1 MYQLEPK
8 PKKSGCISKIVKGFL
23 AIFGLIAALV
33 VIALIFAPKT
43 PGTTRSLPTRTPTT
57 NSAAVSLATEA
68 PAATVAPTEAPT
80 VIPAPVIGQ
89 DVMVDEVRW
98 KVLSAEDMGNLIT
111 DDNQFTEDLKTSGK
125 FIKVRFE
132 IENRS
137 KDMLS
142 FVGLDLIDNQERS
155 FTRSSNAIMVIE
167 GSETCILEN
176 LNPNITKT
184 CTHIYEVPTDAA
196 GLNAV
201 ASDLNMFSG
210 TEVLIALGM

>member
-1 MYQLEPK
+1 MYQLEPQPK
-8 PKKSGCISKIVKGFL
+8 KKSGCLSTIFKGILIVV
-23 AIFGLIAALV
+23 GLF
-33 VIALIFAPKT
+33 IALIVVMAIVSPSSNR
-43 PGTTRSLPTRTPTT
+43 TTNTLPARTPTT
-57 NSAAVSLATEA
+57 INAVAAA

-80 VIPAPVIGQ
+80 AIPAPVIGQ
-89 DVMVDEVRW
+89 DVMVDDVRW
-98 KVLSAEDMGNLIT
+98 KILSAEDMGNLIT

-155 FTRSSNAIMVIE
+155 FTRSSNAIMVID
-167 GSETCILEN
+167 GSETCVLEN

-201 ASDLNMFSG
+201 ASDLNMFGGAQTMIS
-210 TEVLIALGM
+210 LGM